1 MEQDNTIILTSTLM
15 PSAIILAFAIVL
27 TIWFHRTID
36 ELPAPSALTI
46 IINQNIN
53 PNGILLQQQPPIVA
67 PIPRQPISIHNFSGE
82 QEEEVITQSTSPI
95 IQERRPPTPSRRHT
109 PIIIISPTGS
119 ADSVA
124 YVP

>member
-1 MEQDNTIILTSTLM
+1 MVTVRTRYSRYLLLIGVWVLHLAQSFSYSLTGAPMEQDNTIILTSTLM

-67 PIPRQPISIHNFSGE
+67 PIP
-82 QEEEVITQSTSPI
+82 
-95 IQERRPPTPSRRHT
+95 
-109 PIIIISPTGS
+109 
-119 ADSVA
+119 
-124 YVP
+124 